1 MPCIYDPGPEDHL
14 RDERAKN
21 EKMRKDLDHLTHE
34 NDQLREALLNL
45 INDRNYVLPEPVVQT
60 VSENQ
65 TKHRKEDL
73 KRLKKTFME
82 SEDALRLGLVILAD
96 PTKPLEPQLGFNPD
110 EF

>member
-1 MPCIYDPGPEDHL
+1 MPCTYDPGPSDYL

-21 EKMRKDLDHLTHE
+21 EKMKKDLDRLTHE

-45 INDRNYVLPEPVVQT
+45 INDRDYVLPEPVVKK

-73 KRLKKTFME
+73 KRLKKTFIE
-82 SEDALRLGLVILAD
+82 SEDATRLGLVILAD
-96 PTKPLEPQLGFNPD
+96 PTKPLEPQLGFDPD
-110 EF
+110 DF